1 MPDTVEIGVFS
12 LQLLVSAIGIND
24 IIFYFGSMFSIVVQ
38 AYLKYPDNDR
48 VKKYA
53 EKIFEVF
60 IKEKKA
66 QTLEKYKDI
75 QFIFLDDLQKNPKI
89 KRVVQLV
96 SNELYENEADIGK
109 YLKKHVQMLE
119 KSNLD
124 IRMLGVKYILELL
137 EKPEQDQIRKV
148 LVSTDV
154 LRVVYHGILQLKQR
168 SSTCKNRDIGIISGK
183 VIAAIGLCH

>member
-1 MPDTVEIGVFS
+1 M
-12 LQLLVSAIGIND
+12 
-24 IIFYFGSMFSIVVQ
+24 
-38 AYLKYPDNDR
+38 
-48 VKKYA
+48 
-53 EKIFEVF
+53 
-60 IKEKKA
+60 
-66 QTLEKYKDI
+66 
-75 QFIFLDDLQKNPKI
+75 
-89 KRVVQLV
+89 VQLV

-148 LVSTDV
+148 LVSNDV